1 MEAVGNSPLGKV
13 ELSSVVAS
21 NSDDIEPTITASGAS
36 WSTTSI
42 FVTSPVNGCPKVLS
56 RLVNRRDVAIKY

>member
-1 MEAVGNSPLGKV
+1 MKLLDSPLLGKV

-36 WSTTSI
+36 SSITSI
-42 FVTSPVNGCPKVLS
+42 FVTSPINECPKVRLS
-56 RLVNRRDVAIKY
+56 FNSSIGISCH